1 MKKLYIE
8 TVVSYFEK
16 EAVNLFQSYI
26 MYTYSETEND
36 TKKINISPLKEVS
49 IILTSSAQN

>member
-1 MKKLYIE
+1 MKKPYIE

-26 MYTYSETEND
+26 MYIYSETEND
-36 TKKINISPLKEVS
+36 PKKINIYPLKQVS
-49 IILTSSAQN
+49 IVLTSSAPN